1 MDARDIQTEA
11 QKREALSLGGVA
23 RRVGGVLANLAP
35 NSRPTYRDR
44 PEELPA
50 PRFSPEPG
58 AADVASPSFS
68 PEPGA
73 ADAASPSEG
82 TWYSDPT
89 GADIH
94 SLDVHREKRSDSE
107 AQDVDLLALADRQTR
122 SLDAL
127 RKKKSA

>member
-1 MDARDIQTEA
+1 MDARENQNRA
-11 QKREALSLGGVA
+11 QKNEPLSLGGVA

-50 PRFSPEPG
+50 PRFS
-58 AADVASPSFS
+58 AD
-68 PEPGA
+68 PGA

-94 SLDVHREKRSDSE
+94 SLDVHREKRIGSE
-107 AQDVDLLALADRQTR
+107 AQDVDLLALGGRQAR
-122 SLDAL
+122 SLEAL
-127 RKKKSA
+127 RKKKTA